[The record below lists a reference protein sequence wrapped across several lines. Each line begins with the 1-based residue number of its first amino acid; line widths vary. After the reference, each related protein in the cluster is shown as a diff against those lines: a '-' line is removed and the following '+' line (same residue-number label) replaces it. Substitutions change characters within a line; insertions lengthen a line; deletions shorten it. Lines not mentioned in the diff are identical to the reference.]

1 MRAWGIGIM
10 KSIFNFVL
18 VSCIGLVLGHSVAM
32 GQEGAPLHP
41 LEPSDTSSPRA
52 TLRSFIDSC
61 NELYDLAKTDEKTAD
76 LTSKFLPSGQRIL
89 DCLDLSALPIELRD
103 SIGVET
109 AVYLKEVLDRIELPP
124 DKEIPDAAA
133 IETASKSEE
142 FSRWQ
147 IPHTRLVIVRVQKGP
162 HQGAYLFSSDTVR
175 QAAKFYT
182 AAKHLPYRRE
192 GPKVSQEFYDIYVSF
207 TKRQP
212 ALLADTSSPRGT
224 LTLFL
229 NSTNEL
235 FEVIRKQKHLD
246 RSDPEHLPKIMRIL
260 SCLDLSAL
268 PEFSRDSY
276 AAEAAVCLKEV
287 LDRTALPS
295 PEGIPGAENIGATGG
310 SETLLR
316 WQIPKTQITIARVQ
330 EGPRRGEYLFTPGT
344 VKRAVELYE
353 KAKKLPYRTEGLA
366 VSNGFHDWW
375 LATPGNPLV
384 AAWVDSLPDWFRD
397 RVFGLAVWQWLGLL
411 LAITVGFGVMFVVYR
426 IGRIR
431 SEKMREYSL
440 LRYWVTL
447 VFPIVGMLVP
457 LAFKHVVWEYL
468 TIRGNALY
476 VANFSADL
484 VFLLALIAVILGG
497 SSRIADSFVALP
509 SIRPQGLDAHLIR
522 ILCRVL
528 GIVAAVIVFLEG
540 GRYLGFPLTTLL
552 ASAGIGGLA
561 IALSAQ
567 GMIKGLF
574 GTVTL
579 LLDKPFRVGER
590 IVVKGQDGFVEEI
603 GLRSTKIR
611 TLANHLVSI
620 PNDQIADSEV
630 ENIGRRKHIRRM
642 SDLHIPLDT
651 PREKV
656 EKAVAVIRAALDNHE
671 GMDPEFPPRVY
682 FNEFNAD
689 SFNIRVIC
697 WFQPPNFW
705 DYYAFSEKLNLEI
718 FRAFEEHG
726 IQFSLPLRHTYW
738 KHDDEQGP
746 LDINVVSDGKAQ
758 KSDSAK

>member
-1 MRAWGIGIM
+1 M
-10 KSIFNFVL
+10 KSTFHFAL
-18 VSCIGLVLGHSVAM
+18 VSCICLVVGHSAAM
-32 GQEGAPLHP
+32 AQERAPLHP
-41 LEPSDTSSPRA
+41 LEPSDTLTPRA
-52 TLRSFIDSC
+52 TLTSFIDSC
-61 NELYDLAKTDEKTAD
+61 NELYNLAKAEERTAD
-76 LTSKFLPSGQRIL
+76 FTSKFLPASERIL
-89 DCLDLSALPIELRD
+89 DCLDLSALPSELRD
-103 SIGVET
+103 SIGVES

-124 DKEIPDAAA
+124 DDEIHDAAA
-133 IETASKSEE
+133 IEAATKSEE

-147 IPHTRLVIVRVQKGP
+147 IPHTRLVIIRVQEGP
-162 HQGAYLFSSDTVR
+162 HRGAYLFSPETVR

-182 AAKHLPYRRE
+182 AAKQLPYRTE
-192 GPKVSQEFYDIYVSF
+192 GPKVSRDFYDTYILL

-212 ALLADTSSPRGT
+212 TLLADTSSPRGT

-235 FEVIRKQKHLD
+235 FDFIRKQKRFD
-246 RSDPEHLPKIMRIL
+246 RNDPEHVPKVMRIF
-260 SCLDLSAL
+260 SCLDLSEL
-268 PEFSRDSY
+268 PEFSRDYY
-276 AAEAAVCLKEV
+276 ASEAAVCLKEV
-287 LDRTALPS
+287 LDRVVLP
-295 PEGIPGAENIGATGG
+295 PAEEIPGAENIETAVG
-310 SETLLR
+310 SETLVR
-316 WQIPKTQITIARVQ
+316 WQIPKTQITIAKVQ

-353 KAKKLPYRTEGLA
+353 KAKKQPYRTEGRV
-366 VSNGFHDWW
+366 VSKGFHDWW
-375 LATPGNPLV
+375 LTTPGNPTV
-384 AAWVDSLPDWFRD
+384 ATWVDWMPDWFRV
-397 RVFGLAVWQWLGLL
+397 RIFGLAIWQWLGLL
-411 LAITVGFGVMFVVYR
+411 LAVIVGFGVMFAVYR

-431 SEKMREYSL
+431 SERMRVYSL
-440 LRYWVTL
+440 LRYWITL

-484 VFLLALIAVILGG
+484 VFLLAVIAVILGG
-497 SSRIADSFVALP
+497 SSRIADSVVALP
-509 SIRPQGLDAHLIR
+509 RIRPQGLDAHLIR

-528 GIVAAVIVFLEG
+528 GIVAAVVVFLEG

-590 IVVKGQDGFVEEI
+590 VIVNGHDGFVEEI

-611 TLANHLVSI
+611 AFLTNHLISI

-630 ENIGRRKHIRRM
+630 ENIGRRQHIHRTF
-642 SDLHIPLDT
+642 DLHIPLDT
-651 PREKV
+651 PREQV
-656 EKAVAVIRAALDNHE
+656 EKAVAAIRAALDNHE

-682 FNEFNAD
+682 FNDFNAD
-689 SFNIRVIC
+689 SFNIRVTY
-697 WFQPPNFW
+697 WYAPPNLG

-738 KHDDEQGP
+738 KHDDEKGP
-746 LDINVVSDGKAQ
+746 LDVKVVSDEATLN
-758 KSDSAK
+758 SDSSE